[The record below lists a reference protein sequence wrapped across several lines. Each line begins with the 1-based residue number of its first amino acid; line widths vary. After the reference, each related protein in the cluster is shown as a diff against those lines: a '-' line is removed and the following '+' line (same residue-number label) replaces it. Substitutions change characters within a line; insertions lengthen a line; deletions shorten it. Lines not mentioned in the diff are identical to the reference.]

1 MTASPQAQRPLELK
15 RLASFKPDLYERVWS
30 STPHPT
36 LPLLATTHNKAV
48 TIFSL
53 STLSS
58 HSRLTGGHE
67 RSVRSAAWKPGLAPH
82 KLCLATGSFDSTSAL
97 WRWEQDVPFRP
108 AEDGDGDGVPES
120 SSALEVDVTAG
131 GGGATSDRDD
141 GAEEGDGDGWEFVV
155 VLEGQENEIKCVA
168 FSPSGQY
175 LATCSRDKSIWIW
188 EDVGG
193 DEDEDEWETVAVLKE
208 HDGDVKCVAWCPDVA
223 GRSAGS
229 ARHYSAE
236 ALASASYDNT
246 VRIWREDGDG
256 DWVCVAVLEGH
267 AGIVWGV
274 QWEPRPDGDSYP
286 RLASWSA
293 DRTIRIWTLQQE
305 DEDHDGGA
313 SEDAAPPS
321 CLIPNTMRR
330 SLHERWQCAATL
342 PAVHAREIYS
352 ATWSATTG
360 LVASAGGDGLI
371 AVYGEAPAETASDAT
386 MDQAAMELDG
396 DDATNGAAATAA
408 PSRTWRILATMANGH
423 GPYEI
428 NHITWCRRFDAGSE
442 RRGVEEMLVTSG
454 DDGLVVP
461 WQVVS

>member
-1 MTASPQAQRPLELK
+1 M
-15 RLASFKPDLYERVWS
+15 
-30 STPHPT
+30 
-36 LPLLATTHNKAV
+36 
-48 TIFSL
+48 
-53 STLSS
+53 
-58 HSRLTGGHE
+58 
-67 RSVRSAAWKPGLAPH
+67 
-82 KLCLATGSFDSTSAL
+82 
-97 WRWEQDVPFRP
+97 PFRP

-386 MDQAAMELDG
+386 MDQAAMELGRRRRYQWRRSDG
-396 DDATNGAAATAA
+396 GAVQDLADSGYHGERTRPLRDQPHHVVPEIRCWLRAA
-408 PSRTWRILATMANGH
+408 RRRGDVGH
-423 GPYEI
+423 
-428 NHITWCRRFDAGSE
+428 E
-442 RRGVEEMLVTSG
+442 RRRRPRRPVAGGVVAGRGKGAQKHTPTCMLRRVEPAHSATGAYPETRTAVT
-454 DDGLVVP
+454 VP
-461 WQVVS
+461 MLHDRFS